1 MSSQVAVMTLVN
13 IKPQAKFAG
22 IARLMFNRFSTY
34 RPKGLILQ
42 KHMGSGK
49 NAGFSV
55 NPSGTHQG
63 LFGLFDTIDNAQQFI
78 NTSPLLQWYQDH
90 ADELFTVKLQAYS
103 VKGKWS
109 GHQLTE
115 VIPTPS
121 SGPIASLT
129 RASIKPL
136 KTYSFWTKAPPAE
149 IDLHETQGCIISA
162 GVGEAPI
169 LRQATFTIWESQ
181 AAMDAYA
188 RSGAHLKAIKAAM
201 QGQYFSESMF
211 VRFQPFD
218 AVGSWKGKTLG

>member
-1 MSSQVAVMTLVN
+1 MSSQVAVMTLAS
-13 IKPQAKFAG
+13 IKPQAKLAG
-22 IARLMFNRFSTY
+22 IIRLMFNRFSTDK
-34 RPKGLILQ
+34 PNGLILL
-42 KHMGSGK
+42 KHLGSGK

-55 NPSGTHQG
+55 SPSGTHQG
-63 LFGLFDTIDNAQQFI
+63 LFSLFDSLENANKFI
-78 NTSPLLQWYQDH
+78 HESPLLKWYRNH
-90 ADELFTVKLQAYS
+90 ANELFTVKLRAYS

-109 GHQLTE
+109 GHQLSE
-115 VIPTPS
+115 SIAPPS

-136 KTYSFWTKAPPAE
+136 KVVSFWTKAPPAE
-149 IDLHETQGCIISA
+149 VDLLHTNGCLISA

-188 RSGAHLKAIKAAM
+188 RSGAHLAAIKAAI

-218 AVGSWKGKTLG
+218 ALGSWKGRTLA

>member
-13 IKPQAKFAG
+13 IKPQAKFSG

-34 RPKGLILQ
+34 RPDGLLLQ

-55 NPSGTHQG
+55 SPSSTHQS
-63 LFGLFDTIDNAQQFI
+63 LFCLFNTLENANGFI
-78 NTSPLLQWYQDH
+78 HTSPLLKWYQDH
-90 ADELFTVKLQAYS
+90 ANELFIVKLKAYS

-109 GHQLTE
+109 GQQLTE
-115 VIPTPS
+115 AIAPPA

-136 KTYSFWTKAPPAE
+136 KAVSFWTKAPPAE
-149 IDLHETQGCIISA
+149 IDLLATEGCIISA

-188 RSGAHLKAIKAAM
+188 RSGAHAAAIKAAM
-201 QGQYFSESMF
+201 HGQYFSESMF

-218 AVGSWKGKTLG
+218 ASGSWKGRRFA